1 MTYMFAAKK
10 RGLSYFREAG
20 NVHLFLIPLSCQ
32 SFAPLCTYSS
42 LAIVLYVHG
51 QCCTLLFSLL
61 FSVFS
66 IPYCALCLVSV
77 ACRVLRQIALSSL
90 LRIWDTARTHG
101 AAGPSFS
108 VFSFASERGLLLN
121 IASQGTQV

>member
-1 MTYMFAAKK
+1 M
-10 RGLSYFREAG
+10 
-20 NVHLFLIPLSCQ
+20 HLLI
-32 SFAPLCTYSS
+32 T
-42 LAIVLYVHG
+42 VLYMVSVVSV
-51 QCCTLLFSLL
+51 FAV
-61 FSVFS
+61 FSVFL
-66 IPYCALCLVSV
+66 IVQCLVSV

>member
-1 MTYMFAAKK
+1 MLHYALTHPCVVLGQY
-10 RGLSYFREAG
+10 
-20 NVHLFLIPLSCQ
+20 NVVLFL
-32 SFAPLCTYSS
+32 
-42 LAIVLYVHG
+42 
-51 QCCTLLFSLL
+51 LFH
-61 FSVFS
+61 V
-66 IPYCALCLVSV
+66 ALCLVSV